1 MEQIGLRLATLFIP
15 SDPPSLPPAPLRSHH
30 QRRDRHFGGDEGR
43 KRRVVRP
50 SVRPCDRGPP
60 RRRSGRAS
68 VRPSVCPPLFSAGG
82 IKSEHP
88 RTQRTLHHDK
98 TIGLCRCNDA
108 GLLHRPPPSVKEA
121 TERRFLHLHPSTR
134 DGDVPSQSLIRCSA
148 LDAHVWWVN
157 GAVKAGACRSPSLPP
172 SGCHAISPSL
182 PPSLPIPHHAVDGRR
197 ILPRLYRR

>member
-1 MEQIGLRLATLFIP
+1 MDESSPCISFLNSAHGALYQTRQLTNQRLYFEISRSSGMSYGAMMAQWAAPRHPVYPLL
-15 SDPPSLPPAPLRSHH
+15 SSLPPAPVRSHH

-43 KRRVVRP
+43 KRRSVRP

-68 VRPSVCPPLFSAGG
+68 VRPSVFPPLFSAGG

-108 GLLHRPPPSVKEA
+108 GLLHRPPPSVKEV
-121 TERRFLHLHPSTR
+121 RM
-134 DGDVPSQSLIRCSA
+134 D
-148 LDAHVWWVN
+148 
-157 GAVKAGACRSPSLPP
+157 
-172 SGCHAISPSL
+172 
-182 PPSLPIPHHAVDGRR
+182 
-197 ILPRLYRR
+197 